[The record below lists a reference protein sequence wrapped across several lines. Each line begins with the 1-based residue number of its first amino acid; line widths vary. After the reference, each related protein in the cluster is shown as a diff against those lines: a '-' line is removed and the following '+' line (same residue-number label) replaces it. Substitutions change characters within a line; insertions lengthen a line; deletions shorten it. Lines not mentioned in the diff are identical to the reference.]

1 MLLLALFIIGC
12 RVLQVV
18 RWILGIA
25 LLLALIVVVDRV
37 LGWQSI
43 IGDWQAVSAQALT
56 AALALFLTSH
66 LLRAF
71 RIYHY
76 SARALGL
83 GYGDTV
89 KISAVHQA
97 FNNVLPMRLGEGAY
111 PLLMRRYGGQAI
123 GSALADLIWLRV
135 LDLMIMGSLV
145 VALIVGSVTGAM
157 IMVMSA
163 IATVALASFIL
174 ASAIAAGRRGSGDAN
189 KSRLASVVT
198 TLVDRAPATWG
209 QQAVLL
215 ILTVAA
221 WAAKLLGLL
230 VLLDAMTALPMA
242 TILSS
247 LVGGELSGILP
258 VHGLA
263 GAGTY
268 EAAFVGAGT
277 LGGEPADRLLQAAV
291 NAHIFVLL
299 TTCGLAALL
308 LLPLLVSTDKV
319 RDNSGHSND

>member
-1 MLLLALFIIGC
+1 MLTLVLFFHGWSA
-12 RVLQVV
+12 LQVV

-25 LLLALIVVVDRV
+25 LLLVLIAVVDRV

-43 IGDWQAVSAQALT
+43 VGDWRAVSTQTLA
-56 AALALFLTSH
+56 AALALFLSSH

-71 RIYHY
+71 RIYYY

-89 KISAVHQA
+89 KISAIHQA
-97 FNNVLPMRLGEGAY
+97 FNNLLPMRLGEGAY
-111 PLLMRRYGGQAI
+111 PVLMRRFGGQAI

-145 VALIVGSVTGAM
+145 VALIVGSVAGAM
-157 IMVMSA
+157 LMVMSA
-163 IATVALASFIL
+163 IASIVLASFVL
-174 ASAIAAGRRGSGDAN
+174 DSAINAGRRGSGDATA
-189 KSRLASVVT
+189 SRVAAVVT

-209 QQAVLL
+209 QQSVLL
-215 ILTVAA
+215 FLTVAA
-221 WAAKLLGLL
+221 WTAKLLGLL
-230 VLLDAMTALPMA
+230 VLLDAMTALPVA
-242 TILSS
+242 TILTS

-268 EAAFVGAGT
+268 EAAFVGAGSVS
-277 LGGEPADRLLQAAV
+277 GEAADRLLQAAV

-308 LLPLLVSTDKV
+308 LLPLLVPIDKV
-319 RDNSGHSND
+319 RDNSGNSND

>member
-1 MLLLALFIIGC
+1 MLLLL
-12 RVLQVV
+12 
-18 RWILGIA
+18 
-25 LLLALIVVVDRV
+25 LIVVVDRV
-37 LGWQSI
+37 IGWQSI
-43 IGDWQAVSAQALT
+43 VGDWQSVSAQALAI
-56 AALALFLTSH
+56 AAALFLSSH

-76 SARALGL
+76 SARSLGL

-89 KISAVHQA
+89 KISAIHQA
-97 FNNVLPMRLGEGAY
+97 FNNLLPMRLGEGAY
-111 PLLMRRYGGQAI
+111 PVLMHRYGGQAI

-145 VALIVGSVTGAM
+145 VALVVGSVAGV
-157 IMVMSA
+157 MVMVISV
-163 IATVALASFIL
+163 IASVALASFIL
-174 ASAIAAGRRGSGDAN
+174 ESAIAAGRRGSGDASV
-189 KSRLASVVT
+189 SRLASIVR

-215 ILTVAA
+215 FLTVAA
-221 WAAKLLGLL
+221 WTAKLLGLM

-268 EAAFVGAGT
+268 EAAFVGAGSVS
-277 LGGEPADRLLQAAV
+277 GEAADRLLQAAV

-308 LLPLLVSTDKV
+308 LLPLLVPTEKV
-319 RDNSGHSND
+319 RDNGSNSND

>member
-1 MLLLALFIIGC
+1 MLLLELFVAGLC
-12 RVLQVV
+12 GLQVV

-25 LLLALIVVVDRV
+25 LLLALIVIVDRV
-37 LGWQSI
+37 VGWQSI
-43 IGDWQAVSAQALT
+43 VGDWRAVSAQALT
-56 AALALFLTSH
+56 AAAALFLSSH

-89 KISAVHQA
+89 KISAIHQA
-97 FNNVLPMRLGEGAY
+97 FNNLLPMRLGEGAY

-145 VALIVGSVTGAM
+145 VALIVGSVAGVM
-157 IMVMSA
+157 VMVMSA
-163 IATVALASFIL
+163 IASVALASFIL
-174 ASAIAAGRRGSGDAN
+174 ESMIAAGRRGSGDASA
-189 KSRLASVVT
+189 SRLASVVT
-198 TLVDRAPATWG
+198 TLIDRAPATWG

-215 ILTVAA
+215 LLTVAA
-221 WAAKLLGLL
+221 WMAKLLGLL
-230 VLLDAMTALPMA
+230 VLLDAMTALPVA
-242 TILSS
+242 TILTS

-263 GAGTY
+263 GTGTY

-308 LLPLLVSTDKV
+308 LMPLLVSTDKV